1 MKNTKQE
8 EIILDAVYK
17 LNHHPTA
24 DEIYLY
30 LKNDFPRLS
39 LATVYRNL
47 NMYAQN
53 GKIRKVSV
61 PGDSERFDFNLS
73 EHEHFYCESC
83 HQVFDVNVNVGE
95 VINKISPFVL
105 SSYKL
110 MLYGTCDSCL
120 NRKN

>member
-1 MKNTKQE
+1 MSETLHLE
-8 EIILDAVYK
+8 GD
-17 LNHHPTA
+17 
-24 DEIYLY
+24 LY
-30 LKNDFPRLS
+30 IETFTNNVS
-39 LATVYRNL
+39 
-47 NMYAQN
+47 N
-53 GKIRKVSV
+53 GVI
-61 PGDSERFDFNLS
+61 G
-73 EHEHFYCESC
+73 